1 LTAVGFVGLG
11 AMGSRMAL
19 RLLEAG
25 NELTV
30 WNRTAEKT
38 RPLVQAGATAAP
50 TPAEAASRSEILITM
65 VSDPDA
71 LASVCRGEGG
81 LYAGLGADALLVEM
95 STVGPAAVHEVAA
108 GLPAGRRMLDAP
120 VLGSL
125 TEVDEGSLRIFSG
138 GEREDVE
145 AARPTLSALGD
156 VLHVGPLGS
165 GAAAKLVANLTLVG
179 TLSLLGEA
187 VALGEALGLDASVV
201 FDTLSATPLGPQAER
216 RRKALEAGTFERRF
230 ALELAAKDAELVSAA
245 GADAGIELRVAEAAR
260 DWFALAENEGWG
272 ELDYSAVLAFM
283 TGRPRPG

>member
-1 LTAVGFVGLG
+1 
-11 AMGSRMAL
+11 MGSRMAL
-19 RLLEAG
+19 RLLQAG

-38 RPLVQAGATAAP
+38 RPLVQAGAAAAR

-71 LASVCRGEGG
+71 LASVSRGEGG

-95 STVGPAAVHEVAA
+95 STVGSAAVHEVAA

-120 VLGSL
+120 VLGSI
-125 TEVDEGSLRIFSG
+125 TEVDEGSLRIFAG
-138 GEREDVE
+138 GERKDVE

-187 VALGEALGLDASVV
+187 VALGEAPRLGTSVV
-201 FDTLSATPLGPQAER
+201 FDTLSATPPRPHAGGRRAGPP
-216 RRKALEAGTFERRF
+216 G
-230 ALELAAKDAELVSAA
+230 
-245 GADAGIELRVAEAAR
+245 GGAAR
-260 DWFALAENEGWG
+260 
-272 ELDYSAVLAFM
+272 
-283 TGRPRPG
+283 GRPRAGGA